1 MWEKGD
7 KAVFEFVKSQAKTQ
21 DQLIRLY
28 EMRIKLLEIE
38 LEQRDKLIEHIERI
52 LNKEGK

>member
-1 MWEKGD
+1 VWEKGD